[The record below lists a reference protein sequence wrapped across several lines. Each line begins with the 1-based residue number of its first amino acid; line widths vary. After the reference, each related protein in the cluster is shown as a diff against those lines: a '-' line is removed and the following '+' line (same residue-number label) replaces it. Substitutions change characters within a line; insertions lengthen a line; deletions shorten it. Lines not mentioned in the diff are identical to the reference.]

1 MSQQSGHSSAKLY
14 RIVDY
19 WLARKPEYSH
29 SSLEKHQYTLF
40 DGTFLHRP
48 ECIVALMDADQNT
61 IISGEYGVSESSE
74 PQLLTFLQPLK
85 EQKLSPISC
94 TVDGNP
100 HAIRVLKQL
109 WPDII
114 IQRCLVHIQRQGLSW
129 CRQYP
134 KRTDAKKLRE
144 LFLKVTH
151 ISDQKQRNQFL
162 ESVDQWEKRYGHKI
176 ASQPEKGWV
185 FSDLKRARSML
196 LKALSNMFHYLE
208 DPEIPKTTNGLEGYF
223 SRMKRLYRNHNGLH
237 NSKLKNYF
245 EWHFYLTPK

>member
-14 RIVDY
+14 RIIDH
-19 WLARKPEYSH
+19 WLARKPEDSH
-29 SSLEKHQYTLF
+29 SSLEKHHYTIF

-48 ECIVALMDADQNT
+48 ESIVALMDADQYA
-61 IISGEYGVSESSE
+61 IICGEYGVRENSE
-74 PQLLTFLQPLK
+74 PQLISFLQPLK
-85 EQKLSPISC
+85 QRSLSPVSC

-144 LFLKVTH
+144 LFLKVIH
-151 ISDQKQRNQFL
+151 IHDHHQRNQFL
-162 ESVDQWEKRYGHKI
+162 ESVDQWEQRYGHKI
-176 ASQPEKGWV
+176 EEQPGRGWV
-185 FSDLKRARSML
+185 FSDLKKARSML
-196 LKALSNMFHYLE
+196 LKALPNMFQYLD
-208 DPEIPKTTNGLEGYF
+208 DPNIPNNTNGLEGYF
-223 SRMKRLYRNHNGLH
+223 SRMKRLYRNHNGLQT
-237 NSKLKNYF
+237 SKLKDYF
-245 EWHFYLTPK
+245 NWHFNLTPK